1 MNNDY
6 STSTLQR
13 ELVKKAMRYEFNGT
27 NTQISACVTEINNLR
42 SALQSLIINRPISHF
57 TAKTKETTEDCE
69 WVVSLKYAARLLK
82 DTPEE
87 VML

>member
-42 SALQSLIINRPISHF
+42 SALQSLIVNRPTI
-57 TAKTKETTEDCE
+57 KTKETTEDCE